1 MRKLIAVCGSDSD
14 DPNLSDFALRAAEKV
29 GYLLARKDA
38 VLVCGGGGGVMEAAC
53 RGAKKA
59 GGLTIGILPRDK
71 EYANPYVDIG
81 LGILPRDKEYAN
93 PYVDIGLASYL
104 GRARNYILVR
114 SCEVIIGIAGRW
126 GTLNEI
132 ALSLNVGKPTVV
144 IRGTGGWADIL
155 SNSEVQNL
163 LRNFS
168 TRPFIANSAEEAVE
182 IAFKVI
188 RQR

>member
-81 LGILPRDKEYAN
+81 L
-93 PYVDIGLASYL
+93 ASYL

-114 SCEVIIGIAGRW
+114 SCEVVIGIAGRW

-144 IRGTGGWADIL
+144 IKGTGGWADIL